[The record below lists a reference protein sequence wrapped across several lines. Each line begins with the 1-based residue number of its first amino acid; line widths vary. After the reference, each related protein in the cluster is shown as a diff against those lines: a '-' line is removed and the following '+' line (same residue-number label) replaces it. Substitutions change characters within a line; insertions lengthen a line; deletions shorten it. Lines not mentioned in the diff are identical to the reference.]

1 MTKDIPHHFS
11 HKFELK
17 IEKLPTKASDR
28 LDMRILYPGLFFG
41 AVLFFLG
48 IYDLFNGFLSGTSA
62 FDKLDTR
69 AENGLYPPLLSPS
82 LFDGVIMALGLGI
95 IISLIFSNIKYKKI
109 YFDGKMVEIL
119 NRPTFGMKKVYR
131 ENLANYDGVLLR
143 IEFFQFGFLNKN
155 KYIIELHHKNP
166 KKTAP
171 LYISTSDK
179 DIRKKWKYY
188 AKTLNQPAL
197 VETDEGLVKREVADL
212 DKSLKEMAEIWG
224 LKKDFKSKNKLPPY
238 VAYTVKPDKIVIK
251 ARKIIWDAYNIIAWA
266 CVFFYA
272 LAAVAVSLNTSAF
285 GSMFLWIFYSA
296 GAAGIVVAVF
306 LLFRKDKLVIKKD
319 KIVNTHKYM
328 LFSRKNDEMKKDDVA
343 YVDVTLNPVT
353 ERYFVTISS
362 DEKTMIFGKK
372 LPTQSLRW
380 VKNFVINE
388 IVNED

>member
-1 MTKDIPHHFS
+1 MTKNIPNHFS

-17 IEKLPTKASDR
+17 TEKLPTKASDR

-41 AVLFFLG
+41 AILFFLG
-48 IYDLFNGFLSGTSA
+48 IYDLFNGFLSGSSA
-62 FDKLDTR
+62 FDKLDVQ
-69 AENGLYPPLLSPS
+69 AESGLYPPLMSPV

-95 IISLIFSNIKYKKI
+95 IVSLILSNIKYKKI

-119 NRPTFGMKKVYR
+119 NRPAFGMKKVYR
-131 ENLANYDGVLLR
+131 ENIANYDGVLLR
-143 IEFFQFGFLNKN
+143 IEFYQFGFLNKN
-155 KYIIELHHKNP
+155 KYIIELHHKNA

-171 LYISTSDK
+171 LYISTSNK

-188 AKTLNQPAL
+188 AQTLNLPAL

-251 ARKIIWDAYNIIAWA
+251 ARKIIWDAYNIIAWI

-272 LAAVAVSLNTSAF
+272 LAAVAVSLNLGAF
-285 GSMFLWIFYSA
+285 SSTFLWIFYSA
-296 GAAGIVVAVF
+296 GAAGIVTAVF